1 MACFHTDCPDDTF
14 ALVDIE
20 NWHLMSLTVSRIAV
34 VLMPMLLVS
43 FVTL

>member
-14 ALVDIE
+14 ALVGIE
-20 NWHLMSLTVSRIAV
+20 NWYLMSLTVSRIAV